1 MIKASQLDTWSQ
13 LIEQAR
19 LGGLT
24 KQLALNSNYINKGD
38 RVELVISESQ
48 KHLLS
53 ETAVKAIEES
63 ISNAIKQPINV
74 SANIGDV
81 IDTPAAV
88 QKAIN
93 IMRQQY
99 AVKTINEDQGVT
111 DICQAF
117 SGTVLQD
124 TIKPR

>member
-1 MIKASQLDTWSQ
+1 MDTWSQ